1 MLLGQGYVPVISPI
15 ALGDDGA
22 ALRRRARRRGRRAR
36 GRARR
41 PKLILLADAAG
52 HHSSTASWSPICTPP
67 TSSAARAPTAA
78 GHRARRDDARAA
90 GGVGRVHV
98 IDGRTPHNLIAE
110 LFTDRGVGTLVT
122 PMTATDDAERA
133 APRSAR

>member
-15 ALGDDGA
+15 ALGDDGQSYNVSADEAASAIAVALKAQKLDLSDRCAGHHGARRAGHRPDGRGSRAQAAERPSGGMRVKLNAMIA
-22 ALRRRARRRGRRAR
+22 ALR
-36 GRARR
+36 
-41 PKLILLADAAG
+41 
-52 HHSSTASWSPICTPP
+52 
-67 TSSAARAPTAA
+67 
-78 GHRARRDDARAA
+78 

-122 PMTATDDAERA
+122 A
-133 APRSAR
+133 

>member
-15 ALGDDGA
+15 ALGDDGQSYNVSADEAASAIAIALKAQKLVYMIDEPGITEHGELVTDLTSADLDRKLAAVTGGMRVKLSAMIA
-22 ALRRRARRRGRRAR
+22 ALR
-36 GRARR
+36 
-41 PKLILLADAAG
+41 
-52 HHSSTASWSPICTPP
+52 
-67 TSSAARAPTAA
+67 
-78 GHRARRDDARAA
+78 

-122 PMTATDDAERA
+122 A
-133 APRSAR
+133 